1 MKKIIILSFVFL
13 ACVSSVFSQSADILK
28 TQLDYCKKESAK
40 FEKNLDSYKQLLEIQ
55 GGQIMELKT
64 TIQDQESEI
73 KNLKSLNERLESV
86 SIELLELGHSY
97 EEMGNF
103 EEAIQIYKLLMRNY
117 PSSMEAIASRLRVIE
132 LKKKPTAKK

>member
-1 MKKIIILSFVFL
+1 MKKNIVLGFTLLGCVF
-13 ACVSSVFSQSADILK
+13 SGFSQSAEILK
-28 TQLDYCKKESAK
+28 TQLDFCKKEGAK
-40 FEKNLDSYKQLLEIQ
+40 LEKSLDSYKQLLEIQ

-64 TIQDQESEI
+64 TIQEQESEI
-73 KNLKSLNERLESV
+73 KNLKTLNDRLESV
-86 SIELLELGHSY
+86 SIELLELGHTY
-97 EEMGNF
+97 EDMGNF